1 MATVRELKAAFEE
14 SGCAPEI
21 LQELICIY
29 IQKRDIAELQR
40 ETAKIRLAVETFGNE
55 RAISQG
61 ELEDSVSLIRANIA
75 AKDDQ
80 LRLLKEA
87 NEASFDESRSLLGSI
102 VEDIQQTRLQVENA
116 KVPKIG
122 VEEKI

>member
-1 MATVRELKAAFEE
+1 MAMGEDVFLRTFQAFQNE
-14 SGCAPEI
+14 
-21 LQELICIY
+21 Q